1 VARDETPLRRI
12 FADFFTSPGAVVALA
27 LLCVIVGVAF
37 AAPLI
42 SPQNPY
48 DLAQLDLRDGKLP
61 PGAVASGGGTFWL
74 GSDARGRDLV
84 SAILYGLRISL
95 AVGVLST
102 IVALS
107 LGLALG
113 LTAACG
119 GRVGSLIRRIADL
132 ELSFPAILIAVILLV
147 VLGQGLG
154 NVIAALVAV
163 QWAYYARTVGDAA
176 LVEKRKEYIEAA
188 RGLALASPRIVFRH
202 LLPNCLRPLLV
213 VVTVQLAAAVM
224 MEATLSFLGLGLPA
238 TEPSLGLLIADGYPY
253 LLSGKYWM
261 SFFPGIALLLT
272 LASMHL
278 VADRLRDVLDPRL
291 QP

>member
-1 VARDETPLRRI
+1 
-12 FADFFTSPGAVVALA
+12 
-27 LLCVIVGVAF
+27 VAF

-84 SAILYGLRISL
+84 SAILYGLRVSL
-95 AVGVLST
+95 AVGVMST

-113 LTAACG
+113 LTVACG

-202 LLPNCLRPLLV
+202 VLPNCLRPLLV

>member
-1 VARDETPLRRI
+1 MARDETPLRRI